1 MTDHRIILLCVIPLV
16 ASLVSIALINRRAWS
31 RLVGVLSFTMML
43 GLAFS
48 LVLKITDAPE
58 EQSVL
63 VSQMGGWTAPFG
75 ISIIFD
81 SLSGLLI
88 CAAAAVGLGAY
99 IHSFSILDPRT
110 ERRYYH
116 PLMQMLMFGVNLS
129 FMTGDLFNLFVAFEI
144 MLMAS
149 YALLV
154 IGTSLKQLRQAYKY
168 ILLNVLASTI
178 FLMGAGMVYGMF
190 GTLNIADLARIIAEI
205 EADPTRQLPAG
216 FNALA
221 VMFLLVFGLKGAFF
235 PLWFWL
241 PDTYYTI
248 PISIAGLFGGLLT
261 KVGVYTVARLF
272 PLIFSSNGDMM
283 TNSAGQWVGGTS
295 SVIMI
300 ILAVAAAFTMFLAV
314 LGAVSQHNVRKI
326 LAVHVISQ
334 VGYMVFGI
342 AVMSGHAL
350 AGCAFY
356 MVQHMVVKCALFL
369 CCGVMEKHAGTD
381 DLDSLGGL
389 LKRDWPLAVLFF
401 IAAMSLVGLPPL
413 SGFFGKMVIIREGF
427 AEDLWILGVI
437 GLVTGALTL
446 LSMLKIWSYGYWNP
460 DKAPTVSQP
469 QAVKSSCRSAYA
481 GIVMLVGFALFLGF
495 GAEAVYK
502 VANRAGE
509 QLENPKTY
517 ITAVLGEGAYEQVD
531 VLIAARTVEPEEQVA
546 ESIAAPQV
554 STEETGP
561 EDEQAASELPQ
572 DLAKRLIVE
581 NPPYTVSIPLGKHGS
596 IIAEQAVS
604 TQGALWPMPWI
615 TQTDTGWE
623 VIEE

>member
-1 MTDHRIILLCVIPLV
+1 MTDHRIVLLTIIPL
-16 ASLVSIALINRRAWS
+16 AAGLISIALINRKSLS
-31 RLVGVLSFTMML
+31 RLVGVLSYTAML
-43 GLAFS
+43 GLAFT
-48 LVLKITDAPE
+48 LVLQITGAPDRE
-58 EQSVL
+58 SIL

-75 ISIIFD
+75 ITIVFD

-99 IHSFSILDPRT
+99 VHSFSVMDPAT

-116 PLMQMLMFGVNLS
+116 PLMQLLMFGVNLS
-129 FMTGDLFNLFVAFEI
+129 FLTGDLFNLFVAFEI

-154 IGTSLKQLRQAYKY
+154 IGTGVKQLRQAYKY

-205 EADPTRQLPAG
+205 EADQSRSLPAG
-216 FNALA
+216 FQSLA

-272 PLIFSSNGDMM
+272 PLIFATNGDIT
-283 TNSAGQWVGGTS
+283 TNSAGLTVGGTS
-295 SVIMI
+295 EVIKVLLI
-300 ILAVAAAFTMFLAV
+300 VAAAFTMFLAV
-314 LGAVSQHNVRKI
+314 LGAVSQHNVRRI
-326 LAVHVISQ
+326 LSVHVISQ

-356 MVQHMVVKCALFL
+356 MIQHMVVKCALFL
-369 CCGVMEKHAGTD
+369 CCGLMEKHAGTD
-381 DLDSLGGL
+381 DLDKLGGL
-389 LKRDWPLAVLFF
+389 LKRDWKLGVLFF

-427 AEDLWILGVI
+427 FEGQWYLGVI

-460 DKAPTVSQP
+460 DQAPTNNKP
-469 QAVKSSCRSAYA
+469 KAVKASCRPAYA
-481 GIVMLVGFALFLGF
+481 AITMLVGFALFLGF
-495 GAEAVYK
+495 GAESVYK

-509 QLENPKTY
+509 QLEHPEHY
-517 ITAVLGEGAYEQVD
+517 ITAVLGEDAYDQAQLALD
-531 VLIAARTVEPEEQVA
+531 ARQAEPDSTGGENA
-546 ESIAAPQV
+546 TRASIAAATDIN
-554 STEETGP
+554 TET
-561 EDEQAASELPQ
+561 ED
-572 DLAKRLIVE
+572 K
-581 NPPYTVSIPLGKHGS
+581 
-596 IIAEQAVS
+596 
-604 TQGALWPMPWI
+604 
-615 TQTDTGWE
+615 TQTG
-623 VIEE
+623 EEKEAGS

>member
-1 MTDHRIILLCVIPLV
+1 MTDHRIILLVIIPLI
-16 ASLVSIALINRRAWS
+16 AGLISIALINRKVLS
-31 RLVGVLSFTMML
+31 RLVGVLSYTMML
-43 GLAFS
+43 GLSLS
-48 LVLKITDAPE
+48 LVLKITHAPE
-58 EQSVL
+58 SQSVL

-75 ISIIFD
+75 ISIVFD
-81 SLSGLLI
+81 SLSGMLI

-99 IHSFSILDPRT
+99 IHSFSIIDTRT

-116 PLMQMLMFGVNLS
+116 PLMQLLMFGVNLS
-129 FMTGDLFNLFVAFEI
+129 FLTGDLFNLFVAFEI

-154 IGTSLKQLRQAYKY
+154 IGTSLAQLRQAYKY

-178 FLMGAGMVYGMF
+178 FLMSAGMVYGMF
-190 GTLNIADLARIIAEI
+190 GTLNIADLARIVAEI
-205 EADPTRQLPAG
+205 DADPNRSLPAG
-216 FNALA
+216 FQALA

-272 PLIFSSNGDMM
+272 PLIFASDGL
-283 TNSAGQWVGGTS
+283 GGTS
-295 SVIMI
+295 NI
-300 ILAVAAAFTMFLAV
+300 IKVLLIVAAAFTMFLAV

-326 LAVHVISQ
+326 LSIHVISQ

-356 MVQHMVVKCALFL
+356 MIQHMVVKCALFL

-381 DLDSLGGL
+381 DLDKLGGL

-413 SGFFGKMVIIREGF
+413 SGFFGKMVIIKEGF
-427 AEDLWILGVI
+427 GQGQWYLGVI
-437 GLVTGALTL
+437 GLITGALTL

-460 DKAPTVSQP
+460 DKAPTATKP
-469 QAVKSSCRSAYA
+469 AVVRTSCRSAYA
-481 GIVMLVGFALFLGF
+481 GIAMLVCFALFLGF
-495 GAEAVYK
+495 GAESVYR
-502 VANRAGE
+502 VANRAGD

-517 ITAVLGEGAYEQVD
+517 ITAVLGEHAYD
-531 VLIAARTVEPEEQVA
+531 RVELQLQSQLTQSESTGQTKVSLVA
-546 ESIAAPQV
+546 DQEGEA
-554 STEETGP
+554 G
-561 EDEQAASELPQ
+561 L
-572 DLAKRLIVE
+572 
-581 NPPYTVSIPLGKHGS
+581 
-596 IIAEQAVS
+596 
-604 TQGALWPMPWI
+604 
-615 TQTDTGWE
+615 
-623 VIEE
+623 

>member
-1 MTDHRIILLCVIPLV
+1 MTDHRIIMLVIIPLL
-16 ASLVSIALINRRAWS
+16 AGLVSITLINRRVLS
-31 RLVGVLSFTMML
+31 RLVGVLSYTMML
-43 GLAFS
+43 GMALS
-48 LVLKITDAPE
+48 LVLQITAAPE
-58 EQSVL
+58 EESVL

-75 ISIIFD
+75 ISIVFD
-81 SLSGLLI
+81 SLSGMLI

-99 IHSFSILDPRT
+99 IHSFSIIDPRT

-116 PLMQMLMFGVNLS
+116 PLMQLLMFGVNLS
-129 FMTGDLFNLFVAFEI
+129 FLTGDLFNLFVAFEI

-154 IGTSLKQLRQAYKY
+154 IGTSLAQLRQAYKY

-178 FLMGAGMVYGMF
+178 FLMSAGMVYGMF

-205 EADPTRQLPAG
+205 EADPSRSLPTG

-272 PLIFSSNGDMM
+272 PLIFASNGELD
-283 TNSAGQWVGGTS
+283 GTS
-295 SVIMI
+295 QIIKI
-300 ILAVAAAFTMFLAV
+300 ILIVAAAFTMFLAV

-326 LAVHVISQ
+326 LSVHVISQ

-356 MVQHMVVKCALFL
+356 MIQHMVVKCALFL

-381 DLDSLGGL
+381 DLDKLGGL
-389 LKRDWPLAVLFF
+389 LKRDWKLGVLFF

-427 AEDLWILGVI
+427 YEGQWYLGVI
-437 GLVTGALTL
+437 GLLTGALTL

-460 DKAPTVSQP
+460 DKAPTTHTP
-469 QAVKSSCRSAYA
+469 AYVKSSCRSAYA
-481 GIVMLVGFALFLGF
+481 GITLLVGFALFLGF
-495 GAEAVYK
+495 GAESVYK
-502 VANRAGE
+502 VANRAGD

-517 ITAVLGEGAYEQVD
+517 ITAVLGERAYD
-531 VLIAARTVEPEEQVA
+531 TVELALEARQ
-546 ESIAAPQV
+546 I
-554 STEETGP
+554 
-561 EDEQAASELPQ
+561 DAASTGGATLS
-572 DLAKRLIVE
+572 AVAAVE
-581 NPPYTVSIPLGKHGS
+581 GGEIR
-596 IIAEQAVS
+596 
-604 TQGALWPMPWI
+604 
-615 TQTDTGWE
+615 
-623 VIEE
+623 

>member
-16 ASLVSIALINRRAWS
+16 AGLISIALINRKVLS
-31 RLVGVLSFTMML
+31 RLVGVLSYTMML
-43 GLAFS
+43 GLS
-48 LVLKITDAPE
+48 LSLIFKITAAPANE
-58 EQSVL
+58 SIL

-75 ISIIFD
+75 ISIVFD

-88 CAAAAVGLGAY
+88 CAAATVGLGAY
-99 IHSFSILDPRT
+99 VHSFSVISPVT

-116 PLMQMLMFGVNLS
+116 PLMQFLMFGVNLS

-149 YALLV
+149 YALLT
-154 IGTSLKQLRQAYKY
+154 IGGSKAQLTQAYKY

-178 FLMGAGMVYGMF
+178 FLMAAGMVYGMF
-190 GTLNIADLARIIAEI
+190 GTLNIADLARIVAEI
-205 EADPTRQLPAG
+205 EADPSRELPAG
-216 FNALA
+216 FKSLA

-241 PDTYYTI
+241 PDTYYTV

-272 PLIFSSNGDMM
+272 PLIFASDGTSTITILADGSTSML
-283 TNSAGQWVGGTS
+283 GGTS
-295 SVIMI
+295 SI
-300 ILAVAAAFTMFLAV
+300 IQTILIVAAAFTMFLAV
-314 LGAVSQHNVRKI
+314 LGAVSQHRVRRI
-326 LAVHVISQ
+326 LSVHVISQ

-342 AVMSGHAL
+342 AVMTGNAL

-356 MVQHMVVKCALFL
+356 MIQHMVVKCALFL

-381 DLDSLGGL
+381 DLDDLGGL
-389 LKRDWPLAVLFF
+389 LKRDWFLGVLFF

-427 AEDLWILGVI
+427 FEGHWYLGII
-437 GLVTGALTL
+437 GLVTGAITL

-460 DKAPTVSQP
+460 DKAPTTNKP
-469 QAVKSSCRSAYA
+469 EAVKASCKPAYA
-481 GIVMLVGFALFLGF
+481 AITLLVVCALFLGL

-509 QLENPKTY
+509 QLQYPEHY
-517 ITAVLGEGAYEQVD
+517 ITAVLGEDACDEVD
-531 VLIAARTVEPEEQVA
+531 RLIAER
-546 ESIAAPQV
+546 ESDP
-554 STEETGP
+554 S
-561 EDEQAASELPQ
+561 
-572 DLAKRLIVE
+572 
-581 NPPYTVSIPLGKHGS
+581 S
-596 IIAEQAVS
+596 IINHQLSITKPEQEAS
-604 TQGALWPMPWI
+604 P
-615 TQTDTGWE
+615 
-623 VIEE
+623 

>member
-1 MTDHRIILLCVIPLV
+1 MTDHRIVLLTIIPLV
-16 ASLVSIALINRRAWS
+16 AGLISIALINRKVLS
-31 RLVGVLSFTMML
+31 RLVGVLSYTMML
-43 GLAFS
+43 GLALS
-48 LVLKITDAPE
+48 LVFKITSAPE
-58 EQSVL
+58 DQSVL
-63 VSQMGGWTAPFG
+63 VSQMGDWTAPFG
-75 ISIIFD
+75 ISIVFD

-99 IHSFSILDPRT
+99 IHSFSVMDPRT

-116 PLMQMLMFGVNLS
+116 PLMQLLMFGVNLS
-129 FMTGDLFNLFVAFEI
+129 FLTGDLFNLFVAFEI

-154 IGTSLKQLRQAYKY
+154 IGTGVKQLRQAYKY

-178 FLMGAGMVYGMF
+178 FLMAAGMTYGMF

-205 EADPTRQLPAG
+205 EADPARSLPAG
-216 FNALA
+216 FQALA

-272 PLIFSSNGDMM
+272 PLIFASDGTTALIGD
-283 TNSAGQWVGGTS
+283 QWIGGTS
-295 SVIMI
+295 HVIK
-300 ILAVAAAFTMFLAV
+300 ILLIVAAAFTMFLAV

-326 LAVHVISQ
+326 LSIHVISQ

-381 DLDSLGGL
+381 DLDKLGGL

-413 SGFFGKMVIIREGF
+413 SGFFGKMVIIKEGF
-427 AEDLWILGVI
+427 GQGQWYLGVI

-460 DKAPTVSQP
+460 DKAPFVNKP
-469 QAVKSSCRSAYA
+469 AAVKASCRSAYA
-481 GIVMLVGFALFLGF
+481 GIAMLVVFALFLGF

-502 VANRAGE
+502 VANRAGD
-509 QLENPKTY
+509 QLENPRTY
-517 ITAVLGEGAYEQVD
+517 ITAVLGEQAYERVD
-531 VLIAARTVEPEEQVA
+531 VALEARSTKPDA
-546 ESIAAPQV
+546 PTTNATPQV
-554 STEETGP
+554 SLATEGNEEG
-561 EDEQAASELPQ
+561 AAGL
-572 DLAKRLIVE
+572 
-581 NPPYTVSIPLGKHGS
+581 
-596 IIAEQAVS
+596 
-604 TQGALWPMPWI
+604 
-615 TQTDTGWE
+615 
-623 VIEE
+623 

>member
-1 MTDHRIILLCVIPLV
+1 MTDHRIILLCLIPL
-16 ASLVSIALINRRAWS
+16 AAGLINIALINRKTLS
-31 RLVGVLSFTMML
+31 RLVGVLSYTMML

-48 LVLKITDAPE
+48 LVLQISNAPDDK
-58 EQSVL
+58 SVL

-75 ISIIFD
+75 ISIVFD

-99 IHSFSILDPRT
+99 IHSFSVMKPAT

-129 FMTGDLFNLFVAFEI
+129 FLTGDLFNLFVAFEI

-149 YALLV
+149 YSLLV

-168 ILLNVLASTI
+168 ILLNVLASTL

-205 EADPTRQLPAG
+205 EADPTRDLPAG
-216 FNALA
+216 FQALA
-221 VMFLLVFGLKGAFF
+221 VLFLLVFGLKGAFF

-272 PLIFSSNGDMM
+272 PLIFGTDGTMV
-283 TNSAGQWVGGTS
+283 TNSAGYLVGGTS
-295 SVIMI
+295 EVIKVLLI
-300 ILAVAAAFTMFLAV
+300 VAAAFTMFLAV

-326 LAVHVISQ
+326 LSVHVISQ

-342 AVMSGHAL
+342 AVMSGNAL

-369 CCGVMEKHAGTD
+369 CCGIMEKHAGTD
-381 DLDSLGGL
+381 DLDKLGGL
-389 LKRDWPLAVLFF
+389 LKRDWKLGVLFF

-427 AEDLWILGVI
+427 FEGQWYLGVI

-446 LSMLKIWSYGYWNP
+446 LSMLKIWSYGFWNP
-460 DKAPTVSQP
+460 DKAPTTNTP
-469 QAVKSSCRSAYA
+469 QVIRSSCKPAYA
-481 GIVMLVGFALFLGF
+481 GITMLVGFALFLGF
-495 GAEAVYK
+495 GAESVYK
-502 VANRAGE
+502 VANRAGD
-509 QLENPKTY
+509 QLENPKAY
-517 ITAVLGEGAYEQVD
+517 ITAVLGDDAYDRVQLALDTHHTMPGE
-531 VLIAARTVEPEEQVA
+531 A
-546 ESIAAPQV
+546 
-554 STEETGP
+554 EET
-561 EDEQAASELPQ
+561 
-572 DLAKRLIVE
+572 RLSAV
-581 NPPYTVSIPLGKHGS
+581 T
-596 IIAEQAVS
+596 AEPA
-604 TQGALWPMPWI
+604 TNQGG
-615 TQTDTGWE
+615 DDS
-623 VIEE
+623 